1 MNIDLLISIS
11 IHQEYGWEKGS
22 ELFWQFL
29 YNWGPSPS
37 LIGTAVCLILII
49 LIKLKVIKL
58 NLPIPYLLFPFLTL
72 IAGPGIF
79 VNLIGKEMWGRPR
92 PVNCIELGGTKKFQ
106 SVLEI
111 DPKEKG
117 KSFPSGHAASGF
129 HLCTM
134 ALLFKGKWKLLSIC
148 LFSTWGMLVSLGRIL
163 QGGHFLSDVIGSLFI
178 VTLVAV
184 VFFPPVSRKQTLS

>member
-1 MNIDLLISIS
+1 M
-11 IHQEYGWEKGS
+11 
-22 ELFWQFL
+22 
-29 YNWGPSPS
+29 
-37 LIGTAVCLILII
+37 
-49 LIKLKVIKL
+49 
-58 NLPIPYLLFPFLTL
+58 FPFLTL

-92 PVNCIELGGTKKFQ
+92 PVNCIELGGTRISKRF
-106 SVLEI
+106 EI
-111 DPKEKG
+111 NPKRRI
-117 KSFPSGHAASGF
+117 SLSLGHAASGF

-184 VFFPPVSRKQTLS
+184 VFYPTVSRKQTLS